1 MPIRLKVRIFDE
13 EVELTFYNT
22 TTLENL
28 MVKLVEM
35 SGIAK
40 DEMKIKSI
48 NEAKIRRIDNK
59 DPQNTLKTLEL
70 VDKSSITV
78 ELKDSEDFE

>member
-1 MPIRLKVRIFDE
+1 
-13 EVELTFYNT
+13 
-22 TTLENL
+22 